1 MEQILSKI
9 NAKVAEAVDMS
20 RQAKEMAT
28 YSSSLLIT
36 IEKELDELYIE
47 LGTCKLGE
55 IEK

>member
-1 MEQILSKI
+1 MEQIPSKI
-9 NAKVAEAVDMS
+9 NAKIAEAVDMS

-47 LGTCKLGE
+47 LDTCKLGE

>member
-1 MEQILSKI
+1 MEQIPSKI
-9 NAKVAEAVDMS
+9 NAKIAEAVDMS

-36 IEKELDELYIE
+36 IEIELDELYIE
-47 LGTCKLGE
+47 LDTCKLGE

>member
-1 MEQILSKI
+1 MEQIPSKI
-9 NAKVAEAVDMS
+9 NAQIAEAVDMS

-28 YSSSLLIT
+28 NSSSLLIT

-47 LGTCKLGE
+47 LDTCKLGE